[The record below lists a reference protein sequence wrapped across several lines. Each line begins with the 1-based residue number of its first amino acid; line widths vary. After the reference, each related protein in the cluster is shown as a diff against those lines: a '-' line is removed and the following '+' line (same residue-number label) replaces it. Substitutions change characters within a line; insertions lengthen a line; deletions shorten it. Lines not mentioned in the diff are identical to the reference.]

1 MPWRQV
7 CARLALLAQ
16 DGTSWWSQVA
26 RDPQTVL
33 AWNDHTL
40 VVRWVGNAALWV
52 DALPQG
58 LLVRTAEEY
67 LCLSPPGFRVVLEPA
82 AADFPGIIRQVD
94 DVARRFVAF
103 RRRVMR
109 VAHPQAG
116 LVDFLALRE
125 PCVGAVDVL
134 LAEGAPRVDLVLVHP
149 QGVLSCWLVRRAESL
164 RSASA
169 RHALVRQEAALRREL
184 AQPQSMATLEDL
196 LGRWSHVPALFASK
210 RPRRLVQAVCSEPA
224 VLITGFLPELRPAVT
239 AWAEDLRSQG
249 VTRVVSVAD
258 PAHFSPRHW
267 SMTEIDGRG
276 GGAWELRSDAANTCS

>member
-7 CARLALLAQ
+7 CAQLALLAQ

-26 RDPQTVL
+26 RDPQAVL
-33 AWNDHTL
+33 AWDHHTL
-40 VVRWVGNAALWV
+40 VVRWAGNAALWV

-82 AADFPGIIRQVD
+82 AADFPGIIRHID
-94 DVARRFVAF
+94 DVARRFAAF

-109 VAHPQAG
+109 FAHPQAG

-149 QGVLSCWLVRRAESL
+149 QGIVSCWLVRRAESM
-164 RSASA
+164 RPASA
-169 RHALVRQEAALRREL
+169 RHALVRQVTALRREL
-184 AQPQSMATLEDL
+184 AQPQSMATLEGL
-196 LGRWSHVPALFASK
+196 LGRWPHVPGLFARK
-210 RPRRLVQAVCSEPA
+210 RPRRLVHAVCPEPA
-224 VLITGFLPELRPAVT
+224 VLVTGFLPELRPVVA

-249 VTRVVSVAD
+249 VPRVISVAD

-267 SMTEIDGRG
+267 SLAEIDVRG
-276 GGAWELRSDAANTCS
+276 GGGR